1 MIKRYK
7 IPRPAILSP
16 ESFRISGQYNELAN
30 VCESDMMIAIG
41 GALVYRQFPSIK
53 FMIHSEK

>member
-1 MIKRYK
+1 MIKRYN

-16 ESFRISGQYNELAN
+16 ESLRIRGQYNELAN

-41 GALVYRQFPSIK
+41 GALVYR
-53 FMIHSEK
+53 